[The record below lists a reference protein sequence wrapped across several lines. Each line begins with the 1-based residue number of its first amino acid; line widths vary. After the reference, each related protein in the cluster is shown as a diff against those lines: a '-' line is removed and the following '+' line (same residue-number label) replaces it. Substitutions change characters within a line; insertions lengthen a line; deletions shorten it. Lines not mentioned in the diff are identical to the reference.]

1 MFVEENEFEN
11 AIKRSYSWKILEE
24 VGGAATKL
32 KVGRAS
38 LRARVGGGGGE
49 E

>member
-1 MFVEENEFEN
+1 MFVEEKEFEN
-11 AIKRSYSWKILEE
+11 AIKRSYSWWKILEG

-38 LRARVGGGGGE
+38 LRARVRGGGE